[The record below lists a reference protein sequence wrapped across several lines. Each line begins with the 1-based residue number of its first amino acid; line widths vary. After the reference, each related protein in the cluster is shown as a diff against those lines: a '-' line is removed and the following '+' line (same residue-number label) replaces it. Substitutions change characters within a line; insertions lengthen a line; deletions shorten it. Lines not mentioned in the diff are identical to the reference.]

1 MATDFNPQPKI
12 HWLESSCERPPR
24 HCGTLGWPAR
34 LQLRSLLGKKMR
46 SPLGKKMTDRQK
58 TLADEAAEALFKAIR
73 DSAQKAKP
81 PELLQLAEACAAIIT
96 AQEAMTAR
104 EAARVAGLVAKEE
117 ELVAKEE
124 EP

>member
-1 MATDFNPQPKI
+1 MARTPTTTKPVRKENAQPVRK
-12 HWLESSCERPPR
+12 END
-24 HCGTLGWPAR
+24 
-34 LQLRSLLGKKMR
+34 R
-46 SPLGKKMTDRQK
+46 SPK

-124 EP
+124 EEEP